1 MAKTQCALKLPG
13 GVPAHVGTNRTV
25 LDYGKLAFNAR
36 TAMEIF
42 PCMAG
47 AHIVRAWAGI
57 EGMMADDIPV
67 IGASSTSEG
76 VWHAF
81 GFSAPRFPA
90 RPDRGCHRGGRRD
103 DREHAISHR
112 AVFDRALQGFDRASG
127 AASIGI
133 FPSGMR

>member
-1 MAKTQCALKLPG
+1 MAKNQCALKLPG

-81 GFSAPRFPA
+81 GFSAHGFQLGPIVGAIVADVVTTGSTRFPIAPFSIERFKGSTGHPA
-90 RPDRGCHRGGRRD
+90 RPQL
-103 DREHAISHR
+103 AYFPR
-112 AVFDRALQGFDRASG
+112 A
-127 AASIGI
+127 
-133 FPSGMR
+133 